1 MTLCFRKPKPSRVFQ
16 HVVDEIQTAIL
27 DGRLKPGDQLPSE
40 MKLKEMFDSSRGS
53 IREALRVLEHK
64 RLIDIKTGVS
74 GGAVVRKPDHRLV
87 TESLNMLVQLQHVS
101 LNHLLEFRQEI
112 EGTVAG
118 LAAQRASAENL
129 AGLNNLLRDARSLL
143 RQAEK
148 NGDRLLQIDTRLHVE
163 IAKISANPIF
173 VAVLRMVHEN
183 ILDAYDWLALKSS
196 YALTN
201 NFKDMEILVAAI
213 ADGNMQRARTLA
225 QEHVRKCH
233 QYAGPRAASVR
244 TSDHAPNQ
252 PV

>member
-1 MTLCFRKPKPSRVFQ
+1 MADNTMNLVFRKPKPNRIFQ
-16 HVVDEIQTAIL
+16 HVVDEIQSAIL

-64 RLIDIKTGVS
+64 GLIDIKTGVS
-74 GGAVVRKPDHRLV
+74 GGAVVQRPDHSQV
-87 TESLNMLVQLQHVS
+87 SDSLNMLVQLQHVT

-118 LAAQRASAENL
+118 LAAQRVTTKDVEEL
-129 AGLNNLLRDARSLL
+129 ERLLREARTLL

-148 NGDRLLQIDTRLHVE
+148 NGDQLLHIDTCLHVE
-163 IAKISANPIF
+163 IGRISANPIF

-183 ILDAYDWLALKSS
+183 ILNAYDWLALKSS
-196 YALTN
+196 YALN
-201 NFKDMEILVAAI
+201 SNFKDMEILVATI
-213 ADGNMQRARTLA
+213 ADGNGQRARTLA

-233 QYAGPRAASVR
+233 QYAGPKAK
-244 TSDHAPNQ
+244 P
-252 PV
+252 